1 MDGAMESF
9 FKVLIKFIAGQAIC
23 GEKDATR
30 VIYSVDRNYSSVG
43 LSQHLQA
50 LHETDQDVRW

>member
-23 GEKDATR
+23 GEEDATR
-30 VIYSVDRNYSSVG
+30 VIYSVGRNYPRVG

-50 LHETDQDVRW
+50 LHETDQDVR